1 MSTIVATNIQSD
13 TIKHSGGTN
22 AMTISSGGITAFAN
36 APSNIITSLTT
47 QTATGTA
54 FDFTGIPST
63 AKRITVIFRG
73 VSSAGSDTGALVQLG
88 TSSGFAVTG
97 YASTSHWG
105 GGGSS
110 DHTGFYIYG
119 IGGSNILSAI
129 MTIVHMGSN
138 IYVAAHSGKYNTSN
152 GMFGGGDLAL
162 GGTLTQVR
170 IKQVSGGSFDAG
182 TVNVM
187 YES

>member
-1 MSTIVATNIQSD
+1 MASTIKVQNIAH
-13 TIKHSGGTN
+13 TGGTN

-36 APSNIITSLTT
+36 APSNIITRLTT
-47 QTATGTA
+47 QATTSGTSI
-54 FDFTGIPST
+54 DFTGIPST

-73 VSSAGSDTGALVQLG
+73 VSSANSDTGALVQLG
-88 TSSGFAVTG
+88 TSGGMVTSG

-110 DHTGFYIYG
+110 DSTGFYIYG
-119 IGGSNILSAI
+119 IGSSNILSAV

-152 GMFGGGDLAL
+152 GMFGGGDVSV
-162 GGTLTQVR
+162 GGTVDRVR
-170 IKQVSGGSFDAG
+170 IKQVSGGTFDAG
-182 TVNVM
+182 SVNIM

>member
-1 MSTIVATNIQSD
+1 MASTIKVQNIAH
-13 TIKHSGGTN
+13 TGGTN

-73 VSSAGSDTGALVQLG
+73 VSSAGSDTGVLVQLG
-88 TSSGFAVTG
+88 TSSGFVTSG
-97 YASTSHWG
+97 YISSSHFD

-110 DHTGFYIYG
+110 DTTGFYMLG
-119 IGGSNILSAI
+119 ITTSQTLSGL

-138 IYVAAHSGKYNTSN
+138 IYVAAHSGKRSTSASCY
-152 GMFGGGDLAL
+152 GGGDVSV
-162 GGTLTQVR
+162 GGTVDRVR
-170 IKQVSGGSFDAG
+170 IKQVSGGTFDAG